1 MVAMQVEFNSDPDA
15 LFARGEAG
23 AEFFFEVAQHA
34 LFAQQPGLHAL
45 CTGAS
50 VTMQVR
56 VEASIGTTIS
66 AAAIAVE
73 IAIRVTIDNF
83 YITIKARSRVSEV

>member
-1 MVAMQVEFNSDPDA
+1 MVAIQVEFNSDPDA

-23 AEFFFEVAQHA
+23 AVFFFEVAQQP
-34 LFAQQPGLHAL
+34 LFAQQPGLHAF

-56 VEASIGTTIS
+56 GEA
-66 AAAIAVE
+66 
-73 IAIRVTIDNF
+73 
-83 YITIKARSRVSEV
+83 